1 MENPVSAAVASATAG
16 GVAADSAAAVARTA
30 RPASALVVPAL
41 LLVVVFLLAPLALIV
56 RYSFDLY
63 DPAKLML
70 GVFHLDNYVRAF
82 ADPFYQKVLGVT
94 ARIAGLSTVIVVVLA
109 FPAAYCISRTRS
121 EKRRSW
127 LIIITVLPLLLGNA
141 VRSAAW
147 MIVMG
152 TKGVANTVFIALGL
166 TAQPIAILYTPTAV
180 VIALVSVLL
189 PFAIITMQSVLDSIP
204 TSIEEAA
211 MSLGQSPLGAV
222 FSVVLPL
229 SMPGLVAA
237 AAICFAL
244 TMNAYATPVLIGGP
258 SMQMMGP
265 VVYEQIAKV
274 QNWPFGSTLACILML
289 TTLLLTI
296 VSTRFLSRKYF

>member
-1 MENPVSAAVASATAG
+1 MSAAVASATAG
-16 GVAADSAAAVARTA
+16 GVATGSAAGVARTP

-70 GVFHLDNYVRAF
+70 GVFSLDNYVRAF

-204 TSIEEAA
+204 TSLEEAA
-211 MSLGQSPLGAV
+211 MNR
-222 FSVVLPL
+222 
-229 SMPGLVAA
+229 PG
-237 AAICFAL
+237 F
-244 TMNAYATPVLIGGP
+244 
-258 SMQMMGP
+258 
-265 VVYEQIAKV
+265 
-274 QNWPFGSTLACILML
+274 
-289 TTLLLTI
+289 
-296 VSTRFLSRKYF
+296 

>member
-1 MENPVSAAVASATAG
+1 MTATVASVGAMAPGGEAGAVRRPRATS
-16 GVAADSAAAVARTA
+16 V
-30 RPASALVVPAL
+30 LVVPAL
-41 LLVVVFLLAPLALIV
+41 LLVGLFLLAPLALIV
-56 RYSFDLY
+56 RYSFDVY

-70 GVFHLDNYVRAF
+70 GVFSIDNYVRAV

-94 ARIAGLSTVIVVVLA
+94 ARIAGLSTVIVVLLA
-109 FPAAYCISRTRS
+109 FSAAYFISRTHS

-152 TKGVANTVFIALGL
+152 TKGVANTVFIAIGI

-189 PFAIITMQSVLDSIP
+189 PFAIITMQSVLDAIP
-204 TSIEEAA
+204 TSLEDAA
-211 MSLGQSPLGAV
+211 MSLGQSPLRAV
-222 FSVVLPL
+222 LSVVLPL
-229 SMPGLVAA
+229 SMPGLIAA

-244 TMNAYATPVLIGGP
+244 AMNAYATPVLIGGP

-274 QNWPFGSTLACILML
+274 QNWPFGATLACILML
-289 TTLLLTI
+289 TTVLLTV

>member
-1 MENPVSAAVASATAG
+1 MSASLASTGDAVSHGESGASSGA
-16 GVAADSAAAVARTA
+16 ARTPRA
-30 RPASALVVPAL
+30 PRALVLPAL
-41 LLVVVFLLAPLALIV
+41 LLVSLFLLAPLALIV

-70 GVFHLDNYVRAF
+70 GLFSLDNYVRAF
-82 ADPFYQKVLGVT
+82 TDPFYQKVLGVT
-94 ARIAGLSTVIVVVLA
+94 ARIAGLSTAIVVLLA

-121 EKRRSW
+121 ERRRSW
-127 LIIITVLPLLLGNA
+127 LIILTVLPLLLGNA

-147 MIVMG
+147 MVVMG
-152 TKGVANTVFIALGL
+152 TKGVVNSVLIGLGL

-189 PFAIITMQSVLDSIP
+189 PFAIITLQSVLDSIP
-204 TSIEEAA
+204 TSLEEAA
-211 MSLGQSPLGAV
+211 MSLGQSPLRAV

-229 SMPGLVAA
+229 AMPGLIAA

-244 TMNAYATPVLIGGP
+244 AMNAYATPVLIGGP

-274 QNWPFGSTLACILML
+274 SNWPFGSTLACMLML
-289 TTLLLTI
+289 TTVLLTI
-296 VSTRFLSRKYF
+296 VSTRFLNRKAV